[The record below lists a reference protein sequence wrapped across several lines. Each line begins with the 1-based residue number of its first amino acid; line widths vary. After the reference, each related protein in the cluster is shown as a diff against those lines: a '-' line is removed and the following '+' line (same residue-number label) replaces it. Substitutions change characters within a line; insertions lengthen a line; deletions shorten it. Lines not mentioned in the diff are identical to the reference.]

1 VGSVSSNHGDFEEK
15 VFEAL
20 SHRIRRGI
28 VKTLGEKGKRSFTEL
43 MKDLNIDDTGTLTFH
58 LKKLAGFITKTPDGY
73 YELTELGLKAYSL
86 LKSFSKQG
94 VELGRAG
101 GKEAELSFTVVGAG
115 AGSVKPDLVILSDR
129 LSLRVDRELLEKV
142 RSMGKRLLIADVV
155 RVEVDEDVDPRLFEE
170 AVEGIQDVVTLRVP
184 KHLETLAQLKAR
196 SVLSIGT
203 SSGKKSLAM
212 PFASMIAGAVEAMA
226 STVARVLTSLTPRLT
241 TKPSESREHMYS
253 MAIESA
259 KALKLSVEGGFARVS
274 QGDVG
279 RVEVYRR
286 DSCDFDVLIGE
297 SGEVKVDLSGCEAY
311 ITLPKTR
318 LDKLSADVSGG
329 IVELE
334 IATGVKNASLDVEGG
349 AVKLNISELQDS
361 NISIDVS
368 GGVVE
373 AKLNYSAFTGESR
386 ITTEMS
392 GGVMKIDVEVH
403 KNTTVNVIQKG
414 VGGYT
419 DIDIDEELK
428 LVKQGERVL
437 NTELEINGGYAKASF
452 KAKK

>member
-101 GKEAELSFTVVGAG
+101 GKEAELSFTAVGAG

-203 SSGKKSLAM
+203 SSGKRSLAM

-253 MAIESA
+253 TAIESA

-318 LDKLSADVSGG
+318 LDKPTTNINTYIGILKLANIQLYSSA
-329 IVELE
+329 
-334 IATGVKNASLDVEGG
+334 
-349 AVKLNISELQDS
+349 LNIKASILHTCSYFQFHNTS
-361 NISIDVS
+361 RNIC
-368 GGVVE
+368 
-373 AKLNYSAFTGESR
+373 
-386 ITTEMS
+386 
-392 GGVMKIDVEVH
+392 
-403 KNTTVNVIQKG
+403 
-414 VGGYT
+414 
-419 DIDIDEELK
+419 
-428 LVKQGERVL
+428 
-437 NTELEINGGYAKASF
+437 TELLKQS
-452 KAKK
+452 